1 MQIELDRPHWQP
13 AVERMA
19 RGDLARLQ
27 AERLRTQVARALA
40 SPFYRRLWQG
50 AGPIDPLDFRTP
62 ADVARLPFLHKSDL
76 VDAQLREPPLG
87 DLPMSPA
94 EARREVYPVHVVGG
108 SLYTVYGE
116 QDLARTAEIGAR
128 IMWGLGLRPGELIHN
143 AFGYGLFAGGISWHR
158 AARAMG
164 AAIIPIGTDSVK
176 RQVEMLFN
184 FRPVMLIG
192 APSHCLYLA
201 ERIQERGLSPRD
213 IGLRY
218 GLFGGEPGAGEPAT
232 RERLERLYGCPAFD
246 FYGITEVGPLLA
258 GECRLQEG
266 LHWAEDHV
274 LVEVINPT
282 TMAPC
287 AEGET
292 GVLVL
297 TDLTREDMP
306 LIRYWTGD
314 MATLVTE
321 PCGCGRTLARSPGG
335 VRGRLDELVMIRGAK
350 FYPVQVERVLS
361 SYGSLADEYR
371 IVLERDPVTWLDR
384 CRVEVEAA
392 PGELPS
398 PSLEDR
404 LARRLS
410 DELAVDISVQILPYG
425 ALERSPRRVRIVDRR
440 SEAGGL

>member
-1 MQIELDRPHWQP
+1 MQIAVDRPHWRP
-13 AVERMA
+13 TIERIPRA
-19 RGDLARLQ
+19 ELAQMQ
-27 AERLRTQVARALA
+27 AGRLRAQVARALA

-50 AGPIDPLDFRTP
+50 AGPLDPADFRTP

-76 VDAQLREPPLG
+76 VNAQLREPPLG

-94 EARREVYPVHVVGG
+94 EERREVYPVHVVGG

-116 QDLARTAEIGAR
+116 PDLARTAEIGAR
-128 IMWGLGLRPGELIHN
+128 IMWGVGLRPGELIHN

-158 AARAMG
+158 ASRAMG
-164 AAIIPIGTDSVK
+164 AALIPIGTDSVK

-184 FRPVMLIG
+184 FKPSLLIG

-213 IGLRY
+213 IGLRF

-232 RERLERLYGCPAFD
+232 RRRLEHLYGCPAFD

-258 GECRLQEG
+258 GECRLQQG

-274 LVEVINPT
+274 LVEVINPAT
-282 TMAPC
+282 LQPC

-314 MATLVTE
+314 MASLVTE

-335 VRGRLDELVMIRGAK
+335 VRGRIDELVMIRGVK
-350 FYPVQVERVLS
+350 FYPVQVERVLGG
-361 SYGSLADEYR
+361 YGSLAEEYR

-384 CRVEVEAA
+384 CTVLVEAA
-392 PGELPS
+392 PGEPPS
-398 PSLEDR
+398 PALEER
-404 LARRLS
+404 IGRRLS
-410 DELAVDISVQILPYG
+410 DELAVDVLVRILPFG
-425 ALERSPRRVRIVDRR
+425 TLERSPRRVRIIDRR
-440 SEAGGL
+440 LEAGNP